1 MPSIPEKV
9 TAIGYADGSNPFI
22 PATDTNYVFRKEFL
36 REVLA
41 YLKEPGGD
49 ALFVTGPTGSG
60 KTSGITEIAGRLNWP
75 VQQITADG
83 RMELTDLIGH
93 HALVAEKPGQPPVMK
108 FMYGPLAVA
117 MREGHLLLINEV
129 DLADPAELAG
139 LNDVLEGR
147 PL

>member
-49 ALFVTGPTGSG
+49 ALFVNWPYRVWQNPAVSPA
-60 KTSGITEIAGRLNWP
+60 EIAGRLNWP
-75 VQQITADG
+75 VQQITAHG
-83 RMELTDLIGH
+83 RMELMI
-93 HALVAEKPGQPPVMK
+93 
-108 FMYGPLAVA
+108 
-117 MREGHLLLINEV
+117 
-129 DLADPAELAG
+129 
-139 LNDVLEGR
+139 
-147 PL
+147 

>member
-1 MPSIPEKV
+1 MSQYSQFSVSKVFGMPSIPEKV

-60 KTSGITEIAGRLNWP
+60 KPFVASPRS
-75 VQQITADG
+75 
-83 RMELTDLIGH
+83 
-93 HALVAEKPGQPPVMK
+93 LVVST
-108 FMYGPLAVA
+108 
-117 MREGHLLLINEV
+117 
-129 DLADPAELAG
+129 G
-139 LNDVLEGR
+139 LFSKSLPTGGWS
-147 PL
+147 